1 MAKVN
6 WNQIGQTPSATAP
19 SGNSDTKESKFLKLA
34 DHGDKAHVRFL
45 INTLEE
51 IEIYTT
57 HRAHVK
63 TSMGKEW
70 DLTVEC
76 LRSSGD
82 QPVDACPFC
91 EAGLKPKTELYMQL
105 YDVDNNALKI
115 WTRPTSFAERLR
127 AAFAAVANMSGGKPI
142 CSAIFEITRI
152 GAKGSKQTEYTIYP
166 VSIDNVTLDQIP
178 VKPIDVHTSGCLRAV
193 DWNGARYWQQ
203 HGDFPQPEKT
213 AVDAYGRPIDANPA
227 PQAQVSYH
235 APQPAPQVPPMP
247 APTPVPQPGP
257 SGTAYQP
264 APQPIAQPYPQPAPQ
279 PMPQPAPQPIAQPV
293 PQPQPQA
300 TPYVAPQA
308 PNGLQVDENGVV
320 QDAPATR
327 GGRRVR
333 F

>member
-1 MAKVN
+1 MAKVS
-6 WNQIGQTPSATAP
+6 WNQIGQTPSATSP
-19 SGNSDTKESKFLKLA
+19 SGNSDTKESKFLKLV
-34 DHGDKAHVRFL
+34 DHGDKARVRFL
-45 INTLEE
+45 VNSLEE

-105 YDVDNNALKI
+105 YDVDANALKI
-115 WTRPTSFAERLR
+115 WTRPASFAERLR
-127 AAFAAVANMSGGKPI
+127 AAFAAVANMSGGRPI

-166 VSIDNVTLDQIP
+166 ISIDDVTLDQIP
-178 VKPIDVHTSGCLRAV
+178 VKPIDVHTSGCLRTV

-213 AVDAYGRPIDANPA
+213 RVDAYGRPLDANPA
-227 PQAQVSYH
+227 PQAQVAYH
-235 APQPAPQVPPMP
+235 APSPAPQPAPYVPNVPPMP
-247 APTPVPQPGP
+247 QPGAPAQPWDAQPTPQAPF
-257 SGTAYQP
+257 AQP
-264 APQPIAQPYPQPAPQ
+264 APQPAFQPALHAPQYPQQGGMAQTPAPQ
-279 PMPQPAPQPIAQPV
+279 QAPVAPQP
-293 PQPQPQA
+293 
-300 TPYVAPQA
+300 
-308 PNGLQVDENGVV
+308 NVDENGVV
-320 QDAPATR
+320 QDAPSAR

>member
-1 MAKVN
+1 MAKVS
-6 WNQIGQTPSATAP
+6 WNQIGQTPSATSS
-19 SGNSDTKESKFLKLA
+19 SGNSDTKESKFLKLV
-34 DHGDKAHVRFL
+34 DNGDKAHVRFL
-45 INTLEE
+45 VNRLEE

-91 EAGLKPKTELYMQL
+91 ESGLKPKTELYMQL

-115 WTRPTSFAERLR
+115 WTRPTSFADRLR
-127 AAFAAVANMSGGKPI
+127 AAFDAVANMSGGKPV
-142 CSAIFEITRI
+142 CSAVFEITRI

-166 VSIDNVTLDQIP
+166 ISIDNVTLDQIP

-227 PQAQVSYH
+227 PQAQVAYH
-235 APQPAPQVPPMP
+235 APQP
-247 APTPVPQPGP
+247 
-257 SGTAYQP
+257 SAYQP
-264 APQPIAQPYPQPAPQ
+264 PVQPMPMPAPQ
-279 PMPQPAPQPIAQPV
+279 PMPAQQPAPVARPIQQPIAQPAQPMQPAV
-293 PQPQPQA
+293 SPTPIPQQPTA
-300 TPYVAPQA
+300 
-308 PNGLQVDENGVV
+308 DENGVI
-320 QDAPATR
+320 QDAPQPAR